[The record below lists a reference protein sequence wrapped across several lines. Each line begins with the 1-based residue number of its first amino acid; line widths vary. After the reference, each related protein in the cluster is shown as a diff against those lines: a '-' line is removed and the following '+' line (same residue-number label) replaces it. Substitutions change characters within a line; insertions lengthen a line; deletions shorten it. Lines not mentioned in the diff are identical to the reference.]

1 MKNEKSSGSSKSLP
15 SSTPTSKPLTKEDL
29 AKVKIERSYGVKDLI
44 RYRKKLKQ
52 NILVFKQAID
62 KEKEEIKRVE
72 GMIKV
77 LKQDIK
83 QATSLQKLIK

>member
-1 MKNEKSSGSSKSLP
+1 MKNKKSSGSSKSLL
-15 SSTPTSKPLTKEDL
+15 SSTPVSKPRTKEDL
-29 AKVKIERSYGVKDLI
+29 AKVKIDRSYGVKDLI
-44 RYRKKLKQ
+44 RYRKKLKL